1 MAKTIICIATPL
13 YAPDIG
19 GPATH
24 VALLEHGLSRSEFEL
39 RIVKFSDVRGL
50 PKILRHIVYFFKVLA
65 AGRGARFIYA
75 LDPTSVGVPAFFAAK
90 LLGKK
95 FLLRVGGDY
104 AWEQGTQ
111 RFGVTETLDEFIT
124 HRQPRMIVR
133 RLQFVQ
139 SYIARRAV
147 CVVAPSEY
155 LAGIIRTWGVAA
167 YRIKVVYSQPE
178 LAVSNLSK
186 SDARKK
192 LKLHE
197 DEEIIFS
204 SGRLVPWKGFEG
216 LVDATARVRNDRPAR
231 LYIAGEGPYRES
243 LVQHIQTKDAQ
254 NFVTLLGQLS
264 QDELAVWLAAADM
277 FVLNTAYEGLSHA
290 LLEAFAAHTPVI
302 TTPVGGNTELV
313 DDEST
318 GLLVEHNNIRK
329 LSAAIMHLL
338 TDRVFAEKIASQAYA
353 SLSRFNKDAA
363 LQSLSSL
370 FKSL

>member
-1 MAKTIICIATPL
+1 MFAF
-13 YAPDIG
+13 
-19 GPATH
+19 
-24 VALLEHGLSRSEFEL
+24 LEHGLLPGDFEL
-39 RIVKFSDVRGL
+39 RIVKFSSVRGL
-50 PKILRHIVYFFKVLA
+50 PKVLRHIVYFFKVLRA
-65 AGRGARFIYA
+65 AKGARFIYA
-75 LDPTSVGVPAFFAAK
+75 LDPTSVGVPACMAAG

-111 RFGVTETLDEFIT
+111 RFGVTETLDEFIA
-124 HRQPRMIVR
+124 HRQPNSRVR
-133 RLQFVQ
+133 LMQRVQ
-139 SYIARRAV
+139 SFVAHRAA
-147 CVVAPSEY
+147 CVVSPSEY
-155 LAGIIRTWGVAA
+155 LAGIIRTWGVSP

-178 LAVSNLSK
+178 LAVSNLFR

-216 LVDATARVRNDRPAR
+216 LVDATIVVRKERAVR
-231 LYIAGEGPYRES
+231 LYIAGEGPGRQTLEQY
-243 LVQHIQTKDAQ
+243 VQKKDAE
-254 NFVTLLGQLS
+254 NFVTLLGQIP
-264 QDELAVWLAAADM
+264 QEELGVWLAAADM

-313 DDEST
+313 DDGST
-318 GLLVEHNNIRK
+318 GLLVEHNNIRG
-329 LSAAIMHLL
+329 LSAAMM
-338 TDRVFAEKIASQAYA
+338 RVLMEREFAASMANNAYA
-353 SLSRFNKDAA
+353 SLSRFNKDSA
-363 LQSLSSL
+363 LQNLSSL